1 MLKITPHALRLTLY
15 AYESES
21 NVKCGDLTPDFEI
34 LVRFSFPLTKLE
46 SQTGIKISYFD
57 LLQDK

>member
-1 MLKITPHALRLTLY
+1 MIRIPDTSRLTHMNQRDPF
-15 AYESES
+15 
-21 NVKCGDLTPDFEI
+21 NVKCGNLTPDFEI